1 VVAVVTLDGEELVE
15 REEAVQ
21 EVGLGLAR
29 QELLPVFLISV
40 EGLVTDL
47 EEVYKVRGY
56 SHKA

>member
-1 VVAVVTLDGEELVE
+1 MVAVVTLDGEELVE

-47 EEVYKVRGY
+47 EEVYKARGY
-56 SHKA
+56 SNKA